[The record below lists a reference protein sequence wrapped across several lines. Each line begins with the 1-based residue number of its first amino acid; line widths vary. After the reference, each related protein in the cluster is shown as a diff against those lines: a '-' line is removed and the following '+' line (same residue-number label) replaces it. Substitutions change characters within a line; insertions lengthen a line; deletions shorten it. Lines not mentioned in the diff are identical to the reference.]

1 MVLLL
6 SIRPA
11 PQAGPAPRE
20 TMPPK
25 QLPVRKF
32 KVITPEQKR
41 REARQRLLC
50 NLAICLALA
59 LPVVGGGWWWFSSSS
74 SSELKGP
81 AQWPQASQ
89 LVRNLAA
96 PTMVLFVESKQPEAA
111 NKLDEL
117 GRLVNTNFVSAYV
130 IFDEKQPEPLLLERA
145 RKLPNTRVV
154 VDSQQRESEQFLT
167 DAAGDCLLFDR
178 AGRLRFNGN
187 LAKSGDQANQSLS
200 LLMSAPTTTPVV
212 RSNQAATAVQE

>member
-1 MVLLL
+1 M
-6 SIRPA
+6 A
-11 PQAGPAPRE
+11 
-20 TMPPK
+20 TK

-59 LPVVGGGWWWFSSSS
+59 LPLVAGGWWWLSSSS
-74 SSELKGP
+74 SSQLKGP

-117 GRLVNTNFVSAYV
+117 NRLVNTNLVSAYV

-145 RKLPNTRVV
+145 RRLPNTRVV
-154 VDSQQRESEQFLT
+154 IDSQQQEAEQFLT
-167 DAAGDCLLFDR
+167 KAAGDCLLFDR
-178 AGRLRFNGN
+178 SGRLRFNGD
-187 LAKSGDQANQSLS
+187 LAKCGDQANQNLS
-200 LLMSAPTTTPVV
+200 LLISAPATTPFAS
-212 RSNQAATAVQE
+212 RNHAAAAVQE

>member
-1 MVLLL
+1 M
-6 SIRPA
+6 S
-11 PQAGPAPRE
+11 
-20 TMPPK
+20 TK
-25 QLPVRKF
+25 QPPVRKF

-50 NLAICLALA
+50 NLSICLALA
-59 LPVVGGGWWWFSSSS
+59 LPMVVGGWWWFSSSS
-74 SSELKGP
+74 PSQLKGP

-117 GRLVNTNFVSAYV
+117 DRLVNTNLVSAYV

-145 RKLPNTRVV
+145 RRLPNTRVV
-154 VDSQQRESEQFLT
+154 IDSQQQEAEQFLT
-167 DAAGDCLLFDR
+167 KSAGDCLLFDR
-178 AGRLRFNGN
+178 SGRLRFNGD
-187 LAKSGDQANQSLS
+187 LAKSGEQANQNLS
-200 LLMSAPTTTPVV
+200 LLTSTPATTPVAS
-212 RSNQAATAVQE
+212 RNHATAAAQE